1 MIRKNTG
8 ENTVVLLED
17 ISDDIF
23 DQFVTNKNWTVVLD
37 QLIRYESVRNSAIE
51 QLESIHLLRFGTMLS
66 QSVLRLIQSGKFN
79 NFLCH
84 Q

>member
-79 NFLCH
+79 NFLSR